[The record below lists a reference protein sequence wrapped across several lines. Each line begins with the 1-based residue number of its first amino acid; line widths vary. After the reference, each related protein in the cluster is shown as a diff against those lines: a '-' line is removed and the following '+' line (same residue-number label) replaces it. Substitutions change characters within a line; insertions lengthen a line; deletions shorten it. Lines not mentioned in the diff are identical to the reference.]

1 LGNWIALAYVCDLR
15 LWWQIATLR
24 SVRKEVDQMASSFQG
39 VINNVGIFVPAAE
52 SRKAEYSEIYAQH
65 CHRIYSLA
73 FWMTD
78 NELTAEQLA
87 GNTFLRAFAS
97 FGSPTTE
104 QIDQAFLVEVR
115 EFTRLGTL
123 TLNCVVS
130 PQIKSVYGNVK
141 RVHLER
147 ALVQLPATEKLIFLF
162 HDVEGYGHERIA
174 LLLGIGEH
182 ESQLGLHQ
190 ARIRIREIVSQMS

>member
-1 LGNWIALAYVCDLR
+1 
-15 LWWQIATLR
+15 
-24 SVRKEVDQMASSFQG
+24 MASSFQG

-52 SRKAEYSEIYAQH
+52 GQKAEYSEIYAQH

-115 EFTRLGTL
+115 ELTRVGAL

-130 PQIKSVYGNVK
+130 PQTKSVYSNVK

-147 ALVQLPATEKLIFLF
+147 ALAQLPATEKLIFLF
-162 HDVEGYGHERIA
+162 HDVEGYSHERIA
-174 LLLGIGEH
+174 LLLGISEH

-190 ARIRIREIVSQMS
+190 ARIRIREVVSQMS